1 MDNFSK
7 GGFNDGNFNKSD
19 FTEAGG
25 FTEGDQTEAAPW
37 ERCQDDDQDLGKGDV
52 NEDGFSNGDFN
63 ERARLR
69 PVREA
74 AHEQGPHGERRPQEA
89 AGLQV
94 RPQLPQQGTGQ
105 GRQQED

>member
-69 PVREA
+69 PSGTLHMNKDHMENDD
-74 AHEQGPHGERRPQEA
+74 PKK
-89 AGLQV
+89 
-94 RPQLPQQGTGQ
+94 QLASRTVQS
-105 GRQQED
+105 